1 MFERQRA
8 LLALKTSTER
18 AHRDFAD
25 AYRATVADRL
35 SATERAE
42 LDEIETLRNE
52 LLDSDA
58 VIFYRDFG
66 AGAPGENLTREEME
80 RGRDRTIAV
89 RDVLRH
95 GNLAHR
101 YRLLLFHLIRR
112 LRPHTCIEL
121 GTSLGFSVAYQAAAL
136 KLNNQGH
143 IVSLEGCE
151 NTAALARENLARL
164 GFDSHVTVCV
174 GRFQDTLAGVLAEHG
189 PVDFGFIDGH
199 HDGDATI
206 GYFEQI
212 VERCAPDA
220 VLVFDDI
227 KWYESM
233 KAAWQRMA
241 AHPATSVAVDCDV
254 VGAIL
259 LGSWWRRRSLL
270 GLHG

>member
-1 MFERQRA
+1 MFETFRG

-18 AHRDFAD
+18 THRDFAD
-25 AYRATVADRL
+25 AYRATRAGRL
-35 SATERAE
+35 SPTERAR
-42 LDEIETLRNE
+42 LDGIETLREE
-52 LLDSDA
+52 LLNSDLE
-58 VIFYRDFG
+58 ISYRDFG
-66 AGAPGENLTREEME
+66 AGTPGDDLTREEMD
-80 RGRDRTIAV
+80 RGRERTIVV

-95 GNLAHR
+95 GNLALR

-112 LRPHTCIEL
+112 LRPRTCIEL

-136 KLNNQGH
+136 RLNGLGH
-143 IVSLEGCE
+143 VVTLEGCE

-164 GFDSHVTVCV
+164 GLDSHVTVV
-174 GRFQDTLAGVLAEHG
+174 IGRFQDTLTGVLAEHG
-189 PVDFGFIDGH
+189 PVEFGFIDGH

-206 GYFEQI
+206 GYFKQI
-212 VERCAPDA
+212 VERCARDG

-241 AHPATSVAVDCDV
+241 EDPASSVAVDCDV

-259 LGSWWRRRSLL
+259 LGRWWRRRSLL
-270 GLHG
+270 RLHG